1 MEVNMELLKNQ
12 VALVTGAGRGWG
24 QSICL
29 AYARQ
34 GAMVIAASRSQPEL
48 DKTAALVRAEGG
60 QIEVLRLDVCQ
71 ESEVRQ
77 AAATILEKYSR
88 LDVLVNNAAQLP
100 IKLFEEMTLAEFDQV
115 LRVNLRGPILLC
127 QIFLEPMKR
136 QGGGSIINVS
146 SNSGMRPYEKE
157 IAYCTSKFAL
167 EGFSKTLALEV
178 RKYNI
183 AVNTITP
190 GGQTAGVRIKP
201 TNLTQED
208 YEKLSQSEKD
218 KWADSIVM
226 SEAFVFLALQR
237 GEGVTGERIL
247 AYEVSDQIRREGW
260 NIHYQR
266 IAEPL

>member
-1 MEVNMELLKNQ
+1 MQLMQNE

-29 AYARQ
+29 MYARH
-34 GAMVIAASRSQPEL
+34 GAKVIAASRSLPEL
-48 DKTAALVRAEGG
+48 EKTAELVKAENG
-60 QIEVLRLDVCQ
+60 QIEVLHLDVGN
-71 ESEVRQ
+71 EEEVRQ
-77 AAATILEKYSR
+77 ATDHILSTYGR

-100 IKLFEEMTLAEFDQV
+100 IKHFENMSLAEFDQV

-127 QIFLEPMKR
+127 QLFLEPMKR

-146 SNSGMRPYEKE
+146 SNSGIRPYEKE

-167 EGFSKTLALEV
+167 EGFSRTLALEI
-178 RKYNI
+178 KCYNI

-201 TNLTQED
+201 TNLTQDD
-208 YEKLSQSEKD
+208 YEKLSQAEKD
-218 KWADSIVM
+218 KWVDSIVM

-237 GEGVTGERIL
+237 GNGVTGERLL
-247 AYEVSDQIRREGW
+247 AYEVSEQIRRQGW
-260 NIHYQR
+260 NIQYQR
-266 IAEPL
+266 IPETIWQ